1 MPVVAVATAVV
12 TVTTVSPA
20 VTDRDEDAARQELK
34 TYECQKQR
42 SDESDSPLWHDSSP

>member
-20 VTDRDEDAARQELK
+20 VTDRDENAARHELQ
-34 TYECQKQR
+34 TGEG
-42 SDESDSPLWHDSSP
+42 DEDLNEESDSPA